1 MLPAMSDSSSPPL
14 APGRPARGGHA
25 CLALAMVLAGSTVP
39 ASKLIAA
46 EVAPFTATAIRLALA
61 LPVFLLLMRATGA
74 RWPRP
79 GRRDACLLA
88 LQAAAGSVGY
98 TALLIAGLRLTSA
111 ADAAVVI
118 GTLPA
123 VTALLAMAVLRERPP
138 PRTLAAIALAAAGVL
153 VLVGG
158 RTGGAPGSLAGNLL
172 VLGAVVCEGLF
183 ILLSK
188 RLRTPIAPLPLSA
201 ALTAIGAVLA
211 GAAALAEAP
220 WHAAFGGP
228 ALAVL
233 AYYAWLPTVAGFVLW
248 YAGLARASA
257 SEAALFTALA
267 PVAAVLLAALA
278 LGETVGPRQA
288 AGIGCV
294 LAAVLALRPGGD
306 KQSQKENIK

>member
-1 MLPAMSDSSSPPL
+1 MLPAMSHPSAPPL
-14 APGRPARGGHA
+14 VPSRPARGGHA

-46 EVAPFTATAIRLALA
+46 EVAPFTATAIRLGLA

-79 GRRDACLLA
+79 GWRDACLLA

-118 GTLPA
+118 GTMPA
-123 VTALLAMAVLRERPP
+123 VTALLAMTLLRERPA

-158 RTGGAPGSLAGNLL
+158 RPGGASGSLAGNLL

-201 ALTAIGAVLA
+201 ALTAVGAALA
-211 GAAALAEAP
+211 GAAALAETP
-220 WHAAFGGP
+220 WDAAFGGP

-248 YAGLARASA
+248 YAGLARTSA

-278 LGETVGPRQA
+278 LGEAIGPRQA

-294 LAAVLALRPGGD
+294 LAAVLALRPAGRNE
-306 KQSQKENIK
+306 SEKENIK